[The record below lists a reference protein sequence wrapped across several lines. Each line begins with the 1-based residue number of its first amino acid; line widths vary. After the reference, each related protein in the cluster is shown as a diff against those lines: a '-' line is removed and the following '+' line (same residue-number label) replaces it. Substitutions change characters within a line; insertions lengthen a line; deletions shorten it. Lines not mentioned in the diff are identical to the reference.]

1 MKLTDG
7 SRALLKLQRANL
19 ERSSPLLSTN
29 THVSI
34 ERLLWGE
41 DLETH
46 AQGAWD
52 IVLGADVTYAYD
64 PNAHDAL
71 AATFAALLD
80 VARRPPRIILAHEHR
95 NRGPAVQASLRW
107 DEHDETLRR
116 FGEAAHEHGLC
127 LEQLVWEKRTPEAAK
142 LLESGL
148 AVPPGCHECSII
160 EVTRA

>member
-80 VARRPPRIILAHEHR
+80 VAYVLCCTGSFA
-95 NRGPAVQASLRW
+95 ASLCVINARPNGGRAVAGC
-107 DEHDETLRR
+107 ERAHLRR
-116 FGEAAHEHGLC
+116 VCACVGG
-127 LEQLVWEKRTPEAAK
+127 W
-142 LLESGL
+142 
-148 AVPPGCHECSII
+148 
-160 EVTRA
+160 